1 MHNLKISNE
10 DLSCLTQEAMALAL
24 NYWAASVDD
33 LPAFPVTSGEQTAHL
48 FSRAWSEKGLGRAV
62 LDDFKTIAEHV
73 RPSGGRFFGYVVG
86 SAEPVGA
93 LGDLLAAVLNQNV
106 TSWRSAPAATTIEQA
121 VVGWLADAVGWRM
134 RSAVPASR
142 AACAAAGRL
151 QT

>member
-1 MHNLKISNE
+1 MHNLNISDE
-10 DLSCLTQEAMALAL
+10 ELSCLTQEAMALAL
-24 NYWAASVDD
+24 NYWASVDK
-33 LPAFPVTSGEQTAHL
+33 LPAYPVTSGEQTARL
-48 FSRAWSEKGLGRAV
+48 FARPWSEKGLGRAV

-121 VVGWLADAVGWRM
+121 VVGWLADAVGC
-134 RSAVPASR
+134 PTSR
-142 AACAAAGRL
+142 AASAVAGRR
-151 QT
+151 QI